1 MTNEPQNE
9 SKTAQEQANVRLDER
24 VGKPA
29 NLWLDAWHRLIRNRA
44 SLMGGILV
52 LLLLTIMVLA
62 PLLAPYGYAQ
72 GDSNEAY
79 TVPAWLMK
87 LLPGNMEAYAKV
99 SSKFLFGSD
108 YLGRDLLSRL
118 IYGTRVSLPVGF
130 MGAFTAL
137 IIGLVYGCIS
147 GYYGGRVDNIMM
159 RIVDIMY
166 AFPTMLLIILMMAF
180 FKSTFADVRPGT
192 MAFTFNAVND
202 VVDKILGLRGGG
214 MLFIFVGIGITAWMG
229 MARLARGQILS
240 LKEKEFVEAAHMIG
254 AGDIRIIIRHIF
266 PNIIG
271 PCIVAET
278 LAIPAYINTEVF
290 LSFIG
295 LGVDPPTPSWGA
307 MISDGAQSIRSYPHV
322 VIFPALAL
330 AITMFA
336 FNFLGDG
343 LRDALDPKMKGSS

>member
-1 MTNEPQNE
+1 MTSGQQNE
-9 SKTAQEQANVRLDER
+9 SKTAQQQANIRLSER
-24 VGKPA
+24 IGEPA

-44 SLMGGILV
+44 ALLGGILIV
-52 LLLLTIMVLA
+52 LLLTIMVLA
-62 PLLAPYGYAQ
+62 PMLAPYGYAA

-79 TVPAWLMK
+79 TVPSWLIK
-87 LLPGNMEAYAKV
+87 LLPGNVGAYAKV
-99 SSKFLFGSD
+99 SDKFLFGSD

-166 AFPTMLLIILMMAF
+166 AFPTMLLIILLMAF

-192 MAFTFNAVND
+192 IAYTFNSVNH
-202 VVDKILGLRGGG
+202 VVDRILGLQGGG
-214 MLFIFVGIGITAWMG
+214 MLFIFMGIGITAWMG

-271 PCIVAET
+271 PCIVSET

-307 MISDGAQSIRSYPHV
+307 MISDGAQSIRSYPHM

-336 FNFLGDG
+336 FNFMGDG
-343 LRDALDPKMKGSS
+343 LRDALDPKMKGTS

>member
-1 MTNEPQNE
+1 MATQEL
-9 SKTAQEQANVRLDER
+9 TAQQKAALRLSER
-24 VGKPA
+24 QGKPA
-29 NLWLDAWHRLIRNRA
+29 NLWLDAWNRLIRNRA
-44 SLMGGILV
+44 AVLGGIV
-52 LLLLTIMVLA
+52 VILLILTAILA
-62 PLLAPYGYAQ
+62 PVIAPYHYAK
-72 GDSNEAY
+72 GDSSEAY
-79 TVPAWLMK
+79 TVPNWLIG
-87 LLPGNMEAYAKV
+87 LLPGNISAYAKT
-99 SSKFLFGSD
+99 SSKFLLGSD
-108 YLGRDLLSRL
+108 YLGRDMLSRL

-147 GYYGGRVDNIMM
+147 GYYGGKVDNIMM

-180 FKSTFADVRPGT
+180 FKSTFAKVEPGT
-192 MAFTFNAVND
+192 VAYTFNQVNR
-202 VVDKILGLRGGG
+202 VVDRILGLQGGG
-214 MLFIFVGIGITAWMG
+214 MLFIFMGIGITAWMG

-240 LKEKEFVEAAHMIG
+240 LKEKEFIEAAHMIG
-254 AGDIRIIIRHIF
+254 AGDIRIIVRHIL

-278 LAIPAYINTEVF
+278 LAIPGYINTEVF

-307 MISDGAQSIRSYPHV
+307 MISEGAQSIRSYPHMV
-322 VIFPALAL
+322 LFPALAL
-330 AITMFA
+330 SLTMFA

-343 LRDALDPKMKGSS
+343 LRDALDPKMKGTS